1 GQVGAVDIQVKSDDF
16 RVINNKIGNLKL
28 DSDFRVT
35 GTVRAPKIEGT
46 IEIEPGTV
54 DVGEI
59 LTVASR
65 APYSTT
71 QAPIG
76 PAGAGIPEPTLPL
89 LPAFF
94 DSSEL
99 QLSLAVPGNLLVKGT
114 NIRPAGAA
122 ISVGDM
128 SVYVGGAVNLTKA
141 PRERLRVAGEINT
154 VRGSYT

>member
-1 GQVGAVDIQVKSDDF
+1 GAFSVPDLKTSYTGLDTRIDLTPEKVTIRDFKILDDDRNWLTIGGSLAVHEGQVGAVDIQVKSDDF

-89 LPAFF
+89 LPA
-94 DSSEL
+94 
-99 QLSLAVPGNLLVKGT
+99 
-114 NIRPAGAA
+114 
-122 ISVGDM
+122 
-128 SVYVGGAVNLTKA
+128 
-141 PRERLRVAGEINT
+141 
-154 VRGSYT
+154 